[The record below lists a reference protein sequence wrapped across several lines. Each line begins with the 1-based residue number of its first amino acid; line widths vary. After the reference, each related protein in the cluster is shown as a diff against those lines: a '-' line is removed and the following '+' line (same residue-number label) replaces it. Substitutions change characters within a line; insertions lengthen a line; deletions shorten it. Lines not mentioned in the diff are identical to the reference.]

1 MLRAASRTRA
11 RVASEIRA
19 PAILLRTSETLD
31 CETPAIAATS
41 VIVGRFLYPAASGG
55 ADAPERLGREAR
67 VTRLDFSAKS
77 SIPPSRLCAASWLCA
92 AIVIFFYLTD
102 NNLLR

>member
-1 MLRAASRTRA
+1 MRRPAWWTRA
-11 RVASEIRA
+11 RVASEMRA
-19 PAILLRTSETLD
+19 PAIRLRTSETLD

-41 VIVGRFLYPAASGG
+41 VIVGRLEDPASAR
-55 ADAPERLGREAR
+55 ADAAGRLDRDAR
-67 VTRLDFSAKS
+67 ARRLDFSAKS
-77 SIPPSRLCAASWLCA
+77 SIPPSRLCAAPWLCA